1 MLATQSDSES
11 SDGESS
17 NSRDNRFDQND
28 NYLTF
33 VESINSGSNLM
44 HDIEYDDDVKCELA
58 SLHSSYKAMLEE
70 SLKIKTDSIKVHNR
84 ALKVNELDNSL
95 NT

>member
-1 MLATQSDSES
+1 
-11 SDGESS
+11 
-17 NSRDNRFDQND
+17 
-28 NYLTF
+28 
-33 VESINSGSNLM
+33 M
-44 HDIEYDDDVKCELA
+44 HDIEYDDDVKCELT
-58 SLHSSYKAMLEE
+58 SLHSSYKAVLEE

>member
-1 MLATQSDSES
+1 
-11 SDGESS
+11 
-17 NSRDNRFDQND
+17 
-28 NYLTF
+28 
-33 VESINSGSNLM
+33 M